1 MSRHTRAIIFVLLE
15 SLGFSLMSFFVKMAG
30 DLPTMEKAFFRNAVA
45 AVVAFVIL
53 ARSPE
58 KFAIKKESR
67 IGLLLRSAFGTAGLI
82 ANFWAIDH
90 LHIADAN
97 ILNKLS
103 PFFAILMSIFILA
116 ELPKKL
122 DILCVVIAFTGALFV
137 VKPGSGLA
145 SYPALVGLFGGF
157 AAGTA
162 YTFVRKLRVSGERG
176 SVIVFVFS
184 VFSLLVCV
192 PGMIA
197 SFTPM
202 TLKQFL
208 FLMLAG
214 CSATLGQLCITKA
227 YSLAPAKEISVFDYS
242 QVIFAGLLGLAFLGE
257 VPDRMSFIGYA
268 VIIAAAVV
276 RWYSGIKE

>member
-1 MSRHTRAIIFVLLE
+1 MSRHTKAIIFVLLE
-15 SLGFSLMSFFVKMAG
+15 SLGFSLMSFFVKLAG

-58 KFAIKKESR
+58 RFAIKKGSR
-67 IGLLLRSAFGTAGLI
+67 TGLLLRSAFGTAGLI

-176 SVIVFVFS
+176 PVIVFVFS

-214 CSATLGQLCITKA
+214 CSATLGQLSITKA

-276 RWYSGIKE
+276 RWYAGLKE